1 VRPRSVSRLAA
12 PFAVTLAAVVALA
25 FAPSAGATVNVVPN
39 PGFETGPCV
48 GPPIATI
55 ICDWAPLV
63 GIMSQ
68 DFVAPHSGAAS
79 MQLAGIGMNNV
90 GATTING
97 VCIHLPRLMP
107 AVGRVAGSSYSFLDR
122 RAVRYWL
129 QDVST
134 RGVRTWRGPV
144 RAPAA

>member
-1 VRPRSVSRLAA
+1 
-12 PFAVTLAAVVALA
+12 
-25 FAPSAGATVNVVPN
+25 
-39 PGFETGPCV
+39 
-48 GPPIATI
+48 
-55 ICDWAPLV
+55 
-63 GIMSQ
+63 
-68 DFVAPHSGAAS
+68 

-129 QDVST
+129 QTSARAVS
-134 RGVRTWRGPV
+134 GPGAG
-144 RAPAA
+144 RSARPLHEGSPKERP